1 MNEKASSNSN
11 STREEPTM
19 DMEGTNLLDILQNK
33 DHRNISLPN
42 IDLQNLD
49 LQNLNHD
56 SIAPGVDNMRIE
68 SFSIFLKSQQ

>member
-1 MNEKASSNSN
+1 
-11 STREEPTM
+11 M

-49 LQNLNHD
+49 LQNLNID
-56 SIAPGVDNMRIE
+56 SIAPGVDNMTI
-68 SFSIFLKSQQ
+68 